1 MGWNMNELVKIV
13 IDFLKNNYDG
23 VIAGIIATAICCFV
37 AKIWKNV
44 KKTPQSINDL
54 LNNIDYNNLNW
65 KDELDK
71 ALQVKQTMKS
81 NFPEYKN
88 YLLIQYGS
96 SVSTDSTLPSDYDF
110 IVLMLGYPENE
121 IRYMHNKGTISDISD
136 GENKYHVDIVFRDY
150 LSFLF
155 AASAGMPYENSVI
168 AGGQLIKGPEGYFQ
182 WLRNI
187 TINNLF
193 DRDFLVRRYRDKI
206 SIEKQEFQKCMDEHK
221 KYGHDKYYVIRS
233 GYYYITSILQFNR
246 IIKSEKVMVQNEI
259 VQLSKVRN
267 FYEDIDNEEIQE
279 KYIQLVE
286 NLKRNRQYDLIE
298 IDDIKKILSYV
309 KMSEEEKC

>member
-1 MGWNMNELVKIV
+1 MNELVKILSA
-13 IDFLKNNYDG
+13 FFRNNSAG
-23 VIAGIIATAICCFV
+23 IITGIIATAICCVV
-37 AKIWKNV
+37 AKVWKYIKNAP
-44 KKTPQSINDL
+44 KSIDDL

-71 ALQVKQTMKS
+71 ALKIKQTMK
-81 NFPEYKN
+81 NCFPEYKN

-96 SVSTDSTLPSDYDF
+96 SVSPDSTLPSDYDF

-121 IRYMHNKGTISDISD
+121 VRYMHNKGTTNDVSD
-136 GENKYHVDIVFRDY
+136 EKNKYHVDIVFRDY

-168 AGGQLIKGPEGYFQ
+168 TGGQLIKGPEGYFQ

-187 TINNLF
+187 TKNNLF
-193 DRDFLVRRYRDKI
+193 DRDFLVRRYQDKI
-206 SIEKQEFQKCMDEHK
+206 SIEKQEFQKCMNEHN

-233 GYYYITSILQFNR
+233 GYYYITSLLQLNR
-246 IIKSEKVMVQNEI
+246 IIKSKKVMVQSEI

-267 FYEDIDNEEIQE
+267 FYKDFDNEEIRE

-286 NLKRNRQYDLIE
+286 NLKRNRQYNLIE
-298 IDDIKKILSYV
+298 VDEIKKILDYV
-309 KMSEEEKC
+309 KISEEEKC

>member
-1 MGWNMNELVKIV
+1 MNELVKILSA
-13 IDFLKNNYDG
+13 FFRNNSAG
-23 VIAGIIATAICCFV
+23 IITGIIATAICCVV
-37 AKIWKNV
+37 AKVWKYIKNAP
-44 KKTPQSINDL
+44 KSIDDL
-54 LNNIDYNNLNW
+54 LNNIDYNNLTW

-71 ALQVKQTMKS
+71 ALKIKQTME
-81 NFPEYKN
+81 NCFPEYKN

-96 SVSTDSTLPSDYDF
+96 SVSPDSTLPSDYDF

-121 IRYMHNKGTISDISD
+121 VRYMHNKGTTNDISD
-136 GENKYHVDIVFRDY
+136 EKNKYHVDIVFRDY

-168 AGGQLIKGPEGYFQ
+168 TGGQLIKGPEGYFQ

-187 TINNLF
+187 TKNNLF
-193 DRDFLVRRYRDKI
+193 DRDFLVRRYQDKI
-206 SIEKQEFQKCMDEHK
+206 SIEKQEFQKCMNEHN

-233 GYYYITSILQFNR
+233 GYYYITSLLQLNR
-246 IIKSEKVMVQNEI
+246 IIKSKKVMVQSEI

-267 FYEDIDNEEIQE
+267 FYKDFDNEEIRE

-286 NLKRNRQYDLIE
+286 NLKRNRQYNLIE
-298 IDDIKKILSYV
+298 VDEIKKILDYV
-309 KMSEEEKC
+309 KISEEEKC

>member
-1 MGWNMNELVKIV
+1 MNELVKILSA
-13 IDFLKNNYDG
+13 FFRNNSAG
-23 VIAGIIATAICCFV
+23 IITGIIATAICCVV
-37 AKIWKNV
+37 AKVWKYIKNAP
-44 KKTPQSINDL
+44 KSIDDL

-71 ALQVKQTMKS
+71 ALKIKQTMK
-81 NFPEYKN
+81 NCFPEYKN

-96 SVSTDSTLPSDYDF
+96 SVSPDGTLPSDYDF

-121 IRYMHNKGTISDISD
+121 VRYMHNKGTTNDVSD
-136 GENKYHVDIVFRDY
+136 EKNKYHVDIVFRDY

-168 AGGQLIKGPEGYFQ
+168 TGGQLIKGPEGYFQ

-187 TINNLF
+187 TKNNLF
-193 DRDFLVRRYRDKI
+193 DRDFLVRRYQDKI
-206 SIEKQEFQKCMDEHK
+206 SIEKQEFQKCMNEHN

-233 GYYYITSILQFNR
+233 GYYYITSLLQLNR
-246 IIKSEKVMVQNEI
+246 IIKSKKVMVQSEI

-267 FYEDIDNEEIQE
+267 FYKDFDNEEIRE

-286 NLKRNRQYDLIE
+286 NLKRNRQYNLIE
-298 IDDIKKILSYV
+298 VDEIKKILDYV
-309 KMSEEEKC
+309 KISEEEKC

>member
-1 MGWNMNELVKIV
+1 MNELVKILSA
-13 IDFLKNNYDG
+13 FFRNNSAG
-23 VIAGIIATAICCFV
+23 IITGIIATAICCVV
-37 AKIWKNV
+37 AKVWKYIKNAP
-44 KKTPQSINDL
+44 KSIDDL

-71 ALQVKQTMKS
+71 ALKIKQTMK
-81 NFPEYKN
+81 NCFPEYKN

-96 SVSTDSTLPSDYDF
+96 SVSPDSTLPGDYDF

-121 IRYMHNKGTISDISD
+121 VRYMHNKGTTNDVSD
-136 GENKYHVDIVFRDY
+136 EKNKYHVDIVFRDY

-168 AGGQLIKGPEGYFQ
+168 TGGQLIKGPEGYFQ

-187 TINNLF
+187 TKNNLF
-193 DRDFLVRRYRDKI
+193 DRDFLVRRYQDKI
-206 SIEKQEFQKCMDEHK
+206 SIEKQEFQKCMNEHN

-233 GYYYITSILQFNR
+233 GYYYITSLLQLNR
-246 IIKSEKVMVQNEI
+246 IIKSKKVMVQSEI

-267 FYEDIDNEEIQE
+267 FYKDFDNEEIRE

-286 NLKRNRQYDLIE
+286 NLKRNRQYNLIE
-298 IDDIKKILSYV
+298 VDEIKKILDYV
-309 KMSEEEKC
+309 KISEEEKC

>member
-1 MGWNMNELVKIV
+1 MNELVEVLIN
-13 IDFLKNNYDG
+13 FLKNNYAG
-23 VIAGIIATAICCFV
+23 VITGLIATAICCMV

-44 KKTPQSINDL
+44 KNAPQSINDL

-65 KDELDK
+65 KDDLDK
-71 ALQVKQTMKS
+71 ALQVKQTMES
-81 NFPEYKN
+81 SFPEYKN

-96 SVSTDSTLPSDYDF
+96 SVSPDSTLPSDYDF
-110 IVLMLGYPENE
+110 IVLMLGYPESE
-121 IRYMHNKGTISDISD
+121 VRYMHNKGTISNISD

-168 AGGQLIKGPEGYFQ
+168 TGGQLIKGPEGYFQ

-193 DRDFLVRRYRDKI
+193 DRDFLVRRYQDKI
-206 SIEKQEFQKCMDEHK
+206 SIEKQEFQKCINEHE

-233 GYYYITSILQFNR
+233 GYYYITSLLQLNR
-246 IIKSEKVMVQNEI
+246 IIKSEKVIVQSEI

-267 FYEDIDNEEIQE
+267 LYEDINNEDIRK

-286 NLKRNRQYDLIE
+286 NLKRNRKYNLIE

-309 KMSEEEKC
+309 KISEEEKC

>member
-1 MGWNMNELVKIV
+1 MGWNMNELVKTL
-13 IDFLKNNYDG
+13 IDFLKKYDES
-23 VIAGIIATAICCFV
+23 VITGIIATAICGFV
-37 AKIWKNV
+37 AKIWKGV
-44 KKTPQSINDL
+44 KNAPRSINDL

-121 IRYMHNKGTISDISD
+121 IRYMHNKGTTSDISD

-155 AASAGMPYENSVI
+155 AASAGMPYENSVVT
-168 AGGQLIKGPEGYFQ
+168 GGKLIKGPEGYFQ

-206 SIEKQEFQKCMDEHK
+206 LIEKQEFQKCMDEHK

-309 KMSEEEKC
+309 KISEEEKC

>member
-1 MGWNMNELVKIV
+1 MNELVEVLIN
-13 IDFLKNNYDG
+13 FLKNNYAG
-23 VIAGIIATAICCFV
+23 VITGLIATAIGCMM
-37 AKIWKNV
+37 ARIWKNV
-44 KKTPQSINDL
+44 KNAPQSINDL

-65 KDELDK
+65 KDDLDK

-96 SVSTDSTLPSDYDF
+96 SVSPDSTLPSDYDF
-110 IVLMLGYPENE
+110 IVLMLGYPESE
-121 IRYMHNKGTISDISD
+121 VRYMHNKGTISDISD

-168 AGGQLIKGPEGYFQ
+168 TGGQLIKGPEGYFQ

-193 DRDFLVRRYRDKI
+193 DRDFLVRRYQDKI
-206 SIEKQEFQKCMDEHK
+206 SIEKQEFQKCMNEHK

-233 GYYYITSILQFNR
+233 GYYYITSLLQLKR
-246 IIKSEKVMVQNEI
+246 IIKSEKVMVQDKI

-267 FYEDIDNEEIQE
+267 LYEDISNEDIRK

-298 IDDIKKILSYV
+298 IEDIKKILSYV
-309 KMSEEEKC
+309 KISEGEKC

>member
-1 MGWNMNELVKIV
+1 MNELVEVLIN
-13 IDFLKNNYDG
+13 FLKNNYAS
-23 VIAGIIATAICCFV
+23 VITGLIATAIGCMV
-37 AKIWKNV
+37 AWIWKNV
-44 KKTPQSINDL
+44 KNAPQSINDL

-65 KDELDK
+65 KDDLDK

-81 NFPEYKN
+81 SFPEYKN

-96 SVSTDSTLPSDYDF
+96 SVSPDSTLPSDYDF
-110 IVLMLGYPENE
+110 IVLMLGYPESE
-121 IRYMHNKGTISDISD
+121 VRYMHNKGTISDISD

-193 DRDFLVRRYRDKI
+193 DRDFLVRRYQDKI
-206 SIEKQEFQKCMDEHK
+206 SIEKQEFQKCMNEHE

-233 GYYYITSILQFNR
+233 GYYYITSLLQLNR
-246 IIKSEKVMVQNEI
+246 IIRSEKVMVQGEI

-267 FYEDIDNEEIQE
+267 LYEDISNEDIRK

-309 KMSEEEKC
+309 KISEGEK